1 MDKAEAFNVL
11 KVLKIAFPA
20 FYRDYTVDDL
30 EETAKMWATMLSDY
44 SYTDVAQAVKA
55 TIATNKFPPTIA
67 EVIEKIHILHDTSMN
82 ELEAWSYINKAIRN
96 STYHALEEWEKLPA
110 EVQRIVSPDLLRTWA
125 MTEDDGASVVQSH
138 FSRCFRASQ
147 ARKKEVDMLPSS
159 VKEYIAQL
167 GEKKQMLTSSSSV
180 GLK

>member
-67 EVIEKIHILHDTSMN
+67 TSIHHPPRIFR
-82 ELEAWSYINKAIRN
+82 NK
-96 STYHALEEWEKLPA
+96 
-110 EVQRIVSPDLLRTWA
+110 
-125 MTEDDGASVVQSH
+125 
-138 FSRCFRASQ
+138 
-147 ARKKEVDMLPSS
+147 
-159 VKEYIAQL
+159 
-167 GEKKQMLTSSSSV
+167 
-180 GLK
+180 